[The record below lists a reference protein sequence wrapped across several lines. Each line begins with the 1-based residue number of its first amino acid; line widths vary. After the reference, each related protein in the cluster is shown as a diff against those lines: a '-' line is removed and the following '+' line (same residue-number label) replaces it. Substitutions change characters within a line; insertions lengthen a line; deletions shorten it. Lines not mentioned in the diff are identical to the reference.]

1 MSEIIEGEYALAVQ
15 EQTAPVAWT
24 PSFAVAVDDA
34 IDRKRQKRRFFQE
47 VMEEGLHYG
56 VIPGT
61 GTKPTLLKP
70 GAEMLLGNMGLHE
83 ELSDAQPPI
92 QDFDGRDHGG
102 EPFIYYRRVCRI
114 YRQVGPTE
122 HERVKVA
129 QAEGSCS
136 SWEPKY
142 RYRNEQRVCPQC
154 GKAAIIKGKEEY
166 GGGFI
171 CFKKK
176 DGCGAKFSD
185 NDPAIIGQA
194 QGKVANPDVV
204 EIDNTI
210 LKMAD
215 KRALIAATL
224 LATGCSDIFTQ
235 DAEDFTPP
243 ADAAPEPPKPRA
255 AAPEPPAT
263 PGPSVDDYKAAWLAK
278 GSPEGSGK
286 AFMAAHGGTIAS
298 AMAALAKYPDAAAVA
313 EAVAF
318 EPYTEAQDRHYFALC
333 QELKFDEHRRAG
345 FNEVIGG
352 KKSHKAW
359 SKEQMTHAIETLS
372 KRLDAQNAQQ
382 ETLR

>member
-1 MSEIIEGEYALAVQ
+1 MRPAALLAQ
-15 EQTAPVAWT
+15 AQL
-24 PSFAVAVDDA
+24 
-34 IDRKRQKRRFFQE
+34 IQE
-47 VMEEGLHYG
+47 VMKEAMKDGEHYG

-61 GTKPTLLKP
+61 KNPALLKP
-70 GAEMLLGNMGLHE
+70 GAEMLLGNMGLYE
-83 ELSDAQPPI
+83 ELSDAQPAI

-185 NDPAIIGQA
+185 NDPAITGQA
-194 QGKVANPDVV
+194 QGKVANPDVM

-215 KRALIAATL
+215 KRALVAATL

-235 DAEDFTPP
+235 DIEDFTPP
-243 ADAAPEPPKPRA
+243 ADAPPEPPKPRA
-255 AAPEPPAT
+255 RAPEPPAT
-263 PGPSVDDYKAAWLAK
+263 PGPSVEDYMAAWERA
-278 GSPEGSGK
+278 GRPESTGR
-286 AFMAAHGGTIAS
+286 AFMAKHGGTIAG
-298 AMAALAKYPDAAAVA
+298 AMAALEKMPDAEAAFRLDP
-313 EAVAF
+313 EPEKPTLKAV
-318 EPYTEAQDRHYFALC
+318 P
-333 QELKFDEHRRAG
+333 DEDPAAKERRRMRAIAKDKGISDDVRRATMIRL
-345 FNEVIGG
+345 FG
-352 KKSHKAW
+352 KTS
-359 SKEQMTHAIETLS
+359 SKDLS
-372 KRLDAQNAQQ
+372 FPQLVQLNGELENWTAP
-382 ETLR
+382 